1 MKAVQS
7 NKLKRV
13 QTLKGVLDEHEDT
26 WSTLPAFG
34 RAVTDLG
41 TLIPQI
47 TGTVQVQI
55 STPDA
60 AGEKRLA
67 RETLGD
73 TAAEVAAA
81 VFSYA
86 EENDDA
92 ELSGRVDLSRSDIIK
107 GRDSSVVARCRDI
120 HAAATEHLADLADSG
135 VTAAKLTALKK
146 QTDAFE
152 GLQTKPRQ
160 NQAKRSAATRLMPT
174 LLNKADRVVNRR
186 LNKLVVQF
194 KTTAPDFYNA
204 YQTAVSIVDSGT
216 GHGTNENANGNGG
229 TPTPKPA

>member
-1 MKAVQS
+1 VKKYCHLVES
-7 NKLKRV
+7 YSW
-13 QTLKGVLDEHEDT
+13 G
-26 WSTLPAFG
+26 WSSLPAFARG
-34 RAVTDLG
+34 VTELG

-67 RETLGD
+67 RNLLGD
-73 TAAEVAAA
+73 TAAEIAAA
-81 VFSYA
+81 VFAYA

-92 ELSGRVDLSRSDIIK
+92 ELAGRVDFSRSDIIQ
-107 GRDSSVVARCRDI
+107 GRDTAVVARCREI
-120 HAAATEHLADLADSG
+120 HAAATEHLADLADAG

-174 LLNKADRVVNRR
+174 LINKADRVVNRR

-194 KTTAPDFYNA
+194 KATAPEFYNA
-204 YQTAVSIVDSGT
+204 YQTAVSIVDAGT
-216 GHGTNENANGNGG
+216 GHGTNGKANGNGS
-229 TPTPKPA
+229 TPAPKPA